1 MVHERNINNW
11 IVIVVRQPRETT
23 AFEYLYGGL
32 S

>member
-11 IVIVVRQPRETT
+11 IVIVERQPQETI
-23 AFEYLYGGL
+23 AFEYLSGGL